1 MQGCVAVA
9 IGHVGNVVQHS
20 WGDVPEGTQIV
31 LHHRGQRRLLAGHA
45 EPFVLNCIY
54 TGSLRGQ
61 EVESEHS
68 ADEGSGILVE

>member
-1 MQGCVAVA
+1 MQSRVAVA
-9 IGHVGNVVQHS
+9 VGHVGNVVQHG

-45 EPFVLNCIY
+45 EPFMLNCIY
-54 TGSLRGQ
+54 TGSLRGE
-61 EVESEHS
+61 EVESGHT